1 MLALV
6 IVVIPPLLVIGPQ
19 VTHPGVYSNWGDV
32 AANELSVQNAA
43 HLHQAVGPY
52 DRFGWFHPGPMLF
65 YLLAIP
71 YILMHWNGAALQVG
85 AALINLVAAVGI
97 VGLVARRAGGR
108 AALGTAAIL
117 CAFEF
122 VRGVAYLPNAWG
134 PEVIVLPAVLFFV
147 LCADLAAGG
156 VWSLVGAVVVGT
168 FLVQTE
174 IATGSAVVI
183 GLGLAGCVRIVDWR
197 VHGTLRPSLRN
208 SRRAV
213 LAALGVGAVLW
224 AAPVW
229 QQATNWPGNLGVIT
243 NYFLHT
249 NGHHSPGV
257 AFSALAGGLLD
268 PLPGLVGDRGIIHP
282 TDAGLALLLVA
293 IGVLAVICWLRRQW
307 FACALAA
314 GIFPVAAVCLL
325 SLERVEAQIQPY
337 LLLWMGALTLGA
349 GIALVMSLTT
359 PARTVPV
366 LPTWGTRARFLGA
379 LLLTGCAVV
388 SGWRLSS
395 SASRAQAWGD
405 YANVTSATA
414 TVEHVLPSHTRRML
428 VCVMSNAAWPTS
440 AGVVADLR
448 RDGRDAR
455 VNPHWLQV
463 FGDELAPSGREQAA
477 VFLDSTT
484 NSARSLPVKTQPATS
499 SGGLT
504 IRVFEP
510 SDGHVSAAICPQ
522 VH

>member
-1 MLALV
+1 MSVLALV

-19 VTHPGVYSNWGDV
+19 VTHAGVYSNWGDV

-71 YILMHWNGAALQVG
+71 YVLMHWNGAALQVG

-97 VGLVARRAGGR
+97 VGLVARRAGGK

-122 VRGVAYLPNAWG
+122 VRGVPYIPNAWG

-147 LCADLAAGG
+147 LCADLAAGA

-174 IATGSAVVI
+174 IGTGSAVVI
-183 GLGLAGCVRIVDWR
+183 GLGLAGCVRIVEWR
-197 VHGTLRPSLRN
+197 VHGKLRPSLRN

-213 LAALGVGAVLW
+213 LVALGVGAVLW
-224 AAPVW
+224 APPFW
-229 QQATNWPGNLGVIT
+229 QQVTNSPGNLGVVT

-282 TDAGLALLLVA
+282 TDAGLVLLLFAVGA
-293 IGVLAVICWLRRQW
+293 LAVICWLRRQW

-314 GIFPVAAVCLL
+314 GILPVAAVCLL
-325 SLERVEAQIQPY
+325 SLERVEGPD
-337 LLLWMGALTLGA
+337 
-349 GIALVMSLTT
+349 S
-359 PARTVPV
+359 V
-366 LPTWGTRARFLGA
+366 LPGPVDGRLDSLRRDCPGDVPDRTRQICPR
-379 LLLTGCAVV
+379 
-388 SGWRLSS
+388 
-395 SASRAQAWGD
+395 
-405 YANVTSATA
+405 
-414 TVEHVLPSHTRRML
+414 
-428 VCVMSNAAWPTS
+428 
-440 AGVVADLR
+440 VADLGHPGPFSGR
-448 RDGRDAR
+448 PAAGRLRGGLRLEALRLGFPGPGLGRLRQRDQRDGHGR
-455 VNPHWLQV
+455 
-463 FGDELAPSGREQAA
+463 APPPAPDPAA
-477 VFLDSTT
+477 CS
-484 NSARSLPVKTQPATS
+484 SA
-499 SGGLT
+499 
-504 IRVFEP
+504 
-510 SDGHVSAAICPQ
+510 
-522 VH
+522 